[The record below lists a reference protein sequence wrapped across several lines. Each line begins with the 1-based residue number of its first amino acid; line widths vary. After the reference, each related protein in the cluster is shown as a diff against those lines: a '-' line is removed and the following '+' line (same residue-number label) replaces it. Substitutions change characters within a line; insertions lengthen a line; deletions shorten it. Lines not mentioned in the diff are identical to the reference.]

1 MQTTKLG
8 WTIIDEQAGVLS
20 YSYSFGSE
28 GQANCFTARL
38 PGGGLMVISP
48 PSKVGDEVMDE
59 LASFGEVEAIVA
71 NNGFHHLG
79 IRRWRERF
87 PSAGC
92 YAAPGAIER
101 ISKKSRNAGE
111 LRPLAEL
118 EPRLGAD
125 VAVVEAPTS
134 KCGETWAWAKIGGG
148 YAWYASD
155 ILANMDRLPS
165 NLLFRLVFKLSKS
178 APGYRV
184 FNLAVRFIIKDKKAA
199 LSSMLAD
206 LRKHPPTVM
215 VPAHGTILVGD
226 SVAGET
232 ERLLAG

>member
-1 MQTTKLG
+1 IIPAMQTTKLG

-111 LRPLAEL
+111 LRPLA
-118 EPRLGAD
+118 
-125 VAVVEAPTS
+125 
-134 KCGETWAWAKIGGG
+134 
-148 YAWYASD
+148 
-155 ILANMDRLPS
+155 
-165 NLLFRLVFKLSKS
+165 
-178 APGYRV
+178 
-184 FNLAVRFIIKDKKAA
+184 
-199 LSSMLAD
+199 
-206 LRKHPPTVM
+206 
-215 VPAHGTILVGD
+215 
-226 SVAGET
+226 
-232 ERLLAG
+232 